1 MRRMTMQYDAQT
13 PKEYLEMLED
23 DWRKE
28 RLLEVRQL
36 ILDLAP
42 ELTETVR
49 YKMLTYEAGEQF
61 IFGLNAQK
69 GYVSLYIGDID
80 KIEGAR
86 ALLEPFDL
94 GKGCIR
100 IRKTVDISK
109 TGLEDFIKA
118 VVEMHRKG
126 KDTSC

>member
-1 MRRMTMQYDAQT
+1 MTMQYDAQT

-69 GYVSLYIGDID
+69 GYVSLYIGAICLPQVAWPMISAKRRDHRRTWLWSLRFTPI
-80 KIEGAR
+80 
-86 ALLEPFDL
+86 L
-94 GKGCIR
+94 
-100 IRKTVDISK
+100 KT
-109 TGLEDFIKA
+109 
-118 VVEMHRKG
+118 
-126 KDTSC
+126 